1 MSFRQV
7 LISKK
12 CYVHYDNN
20 NMKIEDENNK
30 LSVPIS
36 DIAIVI
42 FESTE
47 ISVSTRLLSELSKN
61 NITVLYCGY
70 NHMPVSYSL
79 PINNHYRLPY
89 VHKL

>member
-7 LISKK
+7 LISNK
-12 CYVHYDNN
+12 CYVLNDNNNN
-20 NMKIEDENNK
+20 NMKIEDENDK

-47 ISVSTRLLSELSKN
+47 ISISTRLLSELSKN

-70 NHMPVSYSL
+70 NHMPVS
-79 PINNHYRLPY
+79 
-89 VHKL
+89 

>member
-20 NMKIEDENNK
+20 NMKIEDENDK

-61 NITVLYCGY
+61 NI
-70 NHMPVSYSL
+70 N
-79 PINNHYRLPY
+79 IN
-89 VHKL
+89 